1 MNLFEGLIVAVNL
14 VSAAIWP
21 EPAPKEIHLNI
32 EGVDR
37 VALVDAPAAAK
48 SQPAPVVF
56 AFHGHGGNMRQSLRS
71 FDVRR
76 HWPEAVVIYPQGL
89 NTITKNDPK
98 GERPGWQ
105 NGAGLYGDRD
115 LKFFDALLK
124 EAKAT
129 LNIDSKR
136 VFAMGHSNGGGF
148 TYLLMRSR
156 PEVFTAFGPSGA
168 GSNAFRISGTTPKP
182 VFHIAGTRDPIVS
195 FEGQQKTMEALIEL
209 NGCQKPGEKWSEKCT
224 FYPSAKAPVATYIA
238 DTGHNFQRDAMP
250 FMVRFFKSIK

>member
-1 MNLFEGLIVAVNL
+1 MNLFEGLIIAVNM
-14 VSAAIWP
+14 VSAAMWP
-21 EPAPKEIHLNI
+21 EPAPREVHLNVD
-32 EGVDR
+32 GVDR
-37 VALVDAPAAAK
+37 VALVDAPANAK
-48 SQPAPVVF
+48 SEPAPVVF
-56 AFHGHGGNMRQSLRS
+56 AFHGHGGNMRHSLRS

-76 HWPEAVVIYPQGL
+76 HWPEAIVIYPQGL
-89 NTITKNDPK
+89 KTATKNDPK

-105 NGAGLYGDRD
+105 NGAGMYGDRD

-124 EAKAT
+124 EAKSK
-129 LNIDSKR
+129 LNVDSKR

-156 PEVFTAFGPSGA
+156 PEVLTAFGPSGA
-168 GSNAFRISGTTPKP
+168 GSNAFKLSGSIPKP

-209 NGCQKPGEKWSEKCT
+209 NGCKKPGEKWSEQCT
-224 FYPSAKAPVATYIA
+224 YYPSAKAPVATYIA

-250 FMVRFFKSIK
+250 FMVRFFKSLK